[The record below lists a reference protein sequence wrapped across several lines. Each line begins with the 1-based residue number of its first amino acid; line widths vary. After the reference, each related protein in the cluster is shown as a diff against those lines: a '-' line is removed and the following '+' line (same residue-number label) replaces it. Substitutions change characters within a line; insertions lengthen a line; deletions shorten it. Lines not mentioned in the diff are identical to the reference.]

1 MVSLA
6 IQEFQGA
13 QRPARRNTLWL
24 RIGGLLVLVIASVL
38 ILISFLNYSNYRK
51 NYLELNLTRYL
62 VLAKDTRQNIVA
74 GLNIGLRPA
83 EDEHL
88 PAALAEMA
96 QRYEGIRYIGVVDE
110 SGRLLGRGQLP
121 AQSPASWKSQ
131 IEATDA
137 DAYWQT
143 ATSDTYQIGL
153 PFMNNFGIKIGAVV
167 IGYERTPIEANVSD
181 MLRKMSVDV
190 AQTLVLM
197 AVLTMAGVYVLT
209 RRLAADLSA
218 VGATIDSTLGAT
230 TPPLVDEH
238 LLGEGVAR
246 DINSFTTVSHRL
258 AAELAHLEHEL
269 GHELGHEQGREQGQ
283 GAAPA
288 PTGSREG
295 A

>member
-6 IQEFQGA
+6 VQESQGA
-13 QRPARRNTLWL
+13 ARRPRRNTLWL

-62 VLAKDTRQNIVA
+62 VLAKDTRQNIVGA
-74 GLNIGLRPA
+74 LNIGLRPA

-96 QRYEGIRYIGVVDE
+96 QRYEGIRYIGVLDE

-121 AQSPASWKSQ
+121 AQTPANWMRR
-131 IEATDA
+131 IAATDA
-137 DAYWQT
+137 DAYWQ
-143 ATSDTYQIGL
+143 AANGDTFQIGL
-153 PFMNNFGIKIGAVV
+153 PFVNNFGIKIGAVV
-167 IGYERTPIEANVSD
+167 IGYERTRIEANISD
-181 MLRKMSVDV
+181 MLRKMCVDV
-190 AQTLVLM
+190 AQTLVLI
-197 AVLTMAGVYVLT
+197 ALLTMAGVYILT
-209 RRLAADLSA
+209 RRLANDLSE
-218 VGATIDSTLGAT
+218 VGATIDSALGAA

-246 DINSFTTVSHRL
+246 DINAFTTVSHRL
-258 AAELAHLEHEL
+258 AGELARLEHEM
-269 GHELGHEQGREQGQ
+269 GQ
-283 GAAPA
+283 GAALAPA
-288 PTGSREG
+288 GPKEG